1 MSGTSADGIDAVVVE
16 ITGNGKKTTIR
27 EIAFATYPF
36 PRGYKKFLLQNSD
49 PDTARLDD
57 LTRLNVLIADL
68 FADAAK
74 KIAKSAG
81 KRLSEID
88 IIGSHGQTVHHLPVA
103 KKIFGKKFRATLQL
117 GDPSVIAK
125 RTGIVTVGNFRMGD
139 IAAGGTGAPLVPL
152 FDFLILRSKT
162 KNRLVLNIGGIAN
175 FTVLPRNC
183 SINQVLAFDTGP
195 GNMVIDALVQRLY
208 HKNFD
213 NRGAI
218 ASSGK
223 IVPILLNRLRMHPYF
238 TVKPPKSTG
247 RELFGKEFVEKLL
260 KYSRGIHSRDIITT
274 VTEFTALSIFESYI
288 RFVLPT
294 ISVDEILVS
303 GGGTQNRYLMEALQR
318 YFGKVE
324 IKSTDAVQISSDA
337 KEAICFALLANETIS
352 GNPGNIPGSTG
363 ARKQTDLG
371 TICLP

>member
-16 ITGNGKKTTIR
+16 ITGNGRQTTVR
-27 EIAFATYPF
+27 EIASAIYSF

-57 LTRLNVLIADL
+57 LTRLNVLIAEL
-68 FADAAK
+68 FAEAAG

-88 IIGSHGQTVHHLPVA
+88 LIGSHGQTVQHLPVA
-103 KKIFGKKFRATLQL
+103 KVIFGRKIRATLQL

-139 IAAGGTGAPLVPL
+139 IAVGGSGAPLVPL
-152 FDFLILRSKT
+152 FDFLMLTSKT

-175 FTVLPRNC
+175 FTVLPRSC

-213 NRGAI
+213 TRGII

-223 IVPILLNRLRMHPYF
+223 IVPALLNRLRVHPYL
-238 TVKPPKSTG
+238 TMKPPKSTG
-247 RELFGKEFVEKLL
+247 RELFGKEFVKNLL
-260 KYSRGIHSRDIITT
+260 QNSRGIHSRDIIAT
-274 VTEFTALSIFESYI
+274 VTEFTALSIFESYL
-288 RFVLPT
+288 RFVLPK
-294 ISVDEILVS
+294 ISVDEILIS
-303 GGGTQNRYLMEALQR
+303 GGGTRNPYMMDALRR
-318 YFGKVE
+318 YFGKME
-324 IKSTDAVQISSDA
+324 MKTTDDVQISSDA

-363 ARKQTDLG
+363 ARKLTALG
-371 TICLP
+371 AICLP